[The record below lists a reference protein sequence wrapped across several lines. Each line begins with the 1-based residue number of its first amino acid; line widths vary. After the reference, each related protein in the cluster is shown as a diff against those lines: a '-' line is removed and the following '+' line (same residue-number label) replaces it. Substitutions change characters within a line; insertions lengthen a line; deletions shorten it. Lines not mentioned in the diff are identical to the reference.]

1 MYRQVP
7 ASQGSIAWSSIARVW
22 RAQAFAAVIAVLLI
36 TLCGCSYNQPS
47 TITVVGTVS
56 KVHDGDSIHITPAG
70 DRRVIIR
77 LAGIDAPELAQAFGL
92 ESRNLLSSL
101 LLRRE
106 AEARCH
112 KTDRY
117 KRQVCVVYSGNVD
130 VNLQM
135 ISSGLAWHYKQYENE
150 QSREQRRA
158 YSKAER
164 NARRNALG
172 LWSADYIAP
181 WEFRQAN

>member
-7 ASQGSIAWSSIARVW
+7 ASQGSIAWSTIARVW
-22 RAQAFAAVIAVLLI
+22 RAQAFAAVIAALLI

-47 TITVVGTVS
+47 TTTVVGTVS

-70 DRRVIIR
+70 DKRVIIR

-92 ESRNLLSSL
+92 ESRDKLRSL
-101 LLRRE
+101 ILRRK
-106 AEARCH
+106 AAARCH

-117 KRQVCVVYSGNVD
+117 KRQVCVVYQDNAD

-135 ISSGLAWHYKQYENE
+135 ISSGLAWHYKQYESE
-150 QSREQRRA
+150 QTRKQRNA
-158 YSKAER
+158 YSRAER
-164 NARRNALG
+164 EAQRNAVG
-172 LWSADYIAP
+172 LWSADHIAP